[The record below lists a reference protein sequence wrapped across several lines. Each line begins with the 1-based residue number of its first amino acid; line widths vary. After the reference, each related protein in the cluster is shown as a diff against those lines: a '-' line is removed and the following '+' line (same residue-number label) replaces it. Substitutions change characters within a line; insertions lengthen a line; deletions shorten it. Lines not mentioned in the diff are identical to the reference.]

1 MCWRFYFGTSLWER
15 MFGINRAFWISA
27 QEHRSF
33 IYRTRHLITAPAKR
47 NDSFNLPDS
56 NQRQEGVEAVMAG
69 PGAADQGSEL
79 GYRRGPPQI
88 PSWCSSFSAVPPSSL
103 FLMFF
108 LRPPLRSGSKSP
120 TKAHTPAPVALH
132 VIYNVLRGW
141 VFQNFLN
148 TTEEDLLIF
157 FCHQSLEKHH
167 PCRDFIKIHIPRSAI
182 LEMRWTLFQP
192 LS

>member
-1 MCWRFYFGTSLWER
+1 

-56 NQRQEGVEAVMAG
+56 NQRQEGMEAVMSALGLVIRALNWGAG
-69 PGAADQGSEL
+69 GDLPKSHHDALLSLQW
-79 GYRRGPPQI
+79 PP
-88 PSWCSSFSAVPPSSL
+88 PSL

-132 VIYNVLRGW
+132 VIFYNVLRGW

-148 TTEEDLLIF
+148 TTKEDLLIF

-167 PCRDFIKIHIPRSAI
+167 PCRDFIKIHIPHSAI
-182 LEMRWTLFQP
+182 LEMR
-192 LS
+192 